1 MESVK
6 KVEKL
11 TPIFR
16 AVLKDGQIV
25 YFYFVK
31 KGSAVEPFGLIL
43 ENEEEEKKFFSS
55 DIGYEDGPLQWAVL
69 GEVEYC
75 EVSEDV

>member
-43 ENEEEEKKFFSS
+43 ENEQEEAKLNIVK
-55 DIGYEDGPLQWAVL
+55 
-69 GEVEYC
+69 
-75 EVSEDV
+75 